1 VSEIRQIFLIP
12 DNGTNQDYLTN
23 QKIPLSLMI
32 GLIQEKMHEN
42 NLVILVDKNDY
53 EIGIMKKLKA
63 HQGGRLHRALSVFVF
78 NEKNELLLQKRAL
91 SKYHSGGLW
100 TNTCC
105 SHPQPGEN
113 VQFSAERRLREEMG
127 LTCHLTYAFQF
138 QYETKL
144 NNNLIE
150 NELDHVFIGYSRELP
165 NHDPAEV
172 EEWKYMSIESL
183 NKEFATNPR
192 KYTEWLKICFNQ
204 LKTHFEFKGQYFIR
218 LVHDWHPAQYPHRLH
233 L

>member
-204 LKTHFEFKGQYFIR
+204 LKTHLNSKVNTLSG
-218 LVHDWHPAQYPHRLH
+218 
-233 L
+233 

>member
-1 VSEIRQIFLIP
+1 
-12 DNGTNQDYLTN
+12 
-23 QKIPLSLMI
+23 MI

-63 HQGGRLHRALSVFVF
+63 HQEGRLHRALSVFVF

-113 VQFSAERRLREEMG
+113 VQVSAERRLREEMG

-172 EEWKYMSIESL
+172 KEWKYMSIESL
-183 NKEFATNPR
+183 NKELATNPG

-204 LKTHFEFKGQYFIR
+204 LKTHLNSKGNT
-218 LVHDWHPAQYPHRLH
+218 LSG
-233 L
+233 